1 MYLHIGDNNSIFYG
15 EIVAI
20 LNLDVINSNS
30 PSQEMINWLELN
42 KSQKNNKKPKKI
54 KSCII
59 TDKESYFSTI
69 TALTLFERAK
79 NQNF

>member
-1 MYLHIGDNNSIFYG
+1 MYLHIGDNNSISYD
-15 EIVAI
+15 EIVVI
-20 LNLDVINSNS
+20 LNLDVINSDS
-30 PSQEMINWLELN
+30 PSQEMLNWLELN
-42 KSQKNNKKPKKI
+42 KSQKSKNLKKI

-59 TDKESYFSTI
+59 TGKESHFSTI